1 MTDSKN
7 AEKWL
12 RHFGKILTRDP
23 DGGLAGPKEF
33 LGALAS
39 WAGKGRDE
47 LLHMICKEIGQA
59 TASVLEEPL
68 TQLMRTKKLQITI
81 ELIAQDDEGTTSST
95 PKAKAKP
102 RRTSKSDGD
111 E

>member
-1 MTDSKN
+1 MSDSKN

-47 LLHMICKEIGQA
+47 LLHMICKEIGEA
-59 TASVLEEPL
+59 TASVLKEPL
-68 TQLMRTKKLQITI
+68 HELMKTKKLQITI
-81 ELIAQDDEGTTSST
+81 ELLAIEDEPAESPAS
-95 PKAKAKP
+95 KAKP
-102 RRTSKSDGD
+102 KSRRKAEAGD
-111 E
+111 

>member
-7 AEKWL
+7 AERWL

-59 TASVLEEPL
+59 TASVLQEPL
-68 TQLMRTKKLQITI
+68 HELMKTKKLQITI
-81 ELIAQDDEGTTSST
+81 ELLAIEDEPAEPPAAKSK
-95 PKAKAKP
+95 PKG
-102 RRTSKSDGD
+102 RRKVDPED
-111 E
+111 